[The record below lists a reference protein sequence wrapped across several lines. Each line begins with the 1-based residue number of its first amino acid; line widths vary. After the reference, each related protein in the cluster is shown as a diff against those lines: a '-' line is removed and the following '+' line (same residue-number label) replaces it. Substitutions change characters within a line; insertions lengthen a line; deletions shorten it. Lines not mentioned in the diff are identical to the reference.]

1 MKRKFAF
8 FDNAYFSPL
17 FIKDAKMIQQ
27 RNLDD
32 SFEEKREENDWINIK
47 KKPVL
52 GAPYTVNPG
61 DQDLDLV
68 KRKKDEAD
76 PNQITEEF
84 PEREDSKPNINDL

>member
-32 SFEEKREENDWINIK
+32 SYEEKKEENDWISIQ

-68 KRKKDEAD
+68 KRTNEAD

>member
-17 FIKDAKMIQQ
+17 FIKDARMIQQ

-32 SFEEKREENDWINIK
+32 SYEEKKEENDWISIQ

-68 KRKKDEAD
+68 KRTNEAD

>member
-52 GAPYTVNPG
+52 GAPYTVNPS